1 MGTATDDRLSIR
13 QVGALPFRR
22 RRKSKSIEILLVS
35 SRRTRRWIIPK
46 GHIDPGTDE
55 RAMARLEAFEEAG
68 ISGKVPKRPI
78 GTFGYLKYYDDGR
91 IADSEV
97 TVYAL
102 AVADI
107 HDDWPEKKERTRIWV
122 DLHSASEMVDEPDL
136 AALILSFAATRKKK

>member
-1 MGTATDDRLSIR
+1 MGTDPDDRLSIR

-35 SRRTRRWIIPK
+35 SRRTGRWIIPK
-46 GHIDPGTDE
+46 GHVERGTDD

-68 ISGKVPKRPI
+68 VTGKVPKRPI

-91 IADSEV
+91 IADSVV

-107 HDDWPEKKERTRIWV
+107 HDEWPEKRQRTRIWV